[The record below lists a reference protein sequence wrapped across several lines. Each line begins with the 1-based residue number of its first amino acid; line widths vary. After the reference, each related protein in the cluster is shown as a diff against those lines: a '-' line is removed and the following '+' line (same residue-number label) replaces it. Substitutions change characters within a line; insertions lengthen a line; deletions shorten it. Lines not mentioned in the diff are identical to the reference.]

1 MKSCRQTH
9 DFMYNIFDH
18 SWTEKKEWNH
28 VFRHMISLLISDC
41 SLTADY
47 ICQQSVSERCLN
59 KNILTAVFLS
69 VKMCVNC
76 MCIADKAWNLPIYVL
91 LWIYVRHLEVT
102 ANTQWFLSVVY
113 LLHGFTILPD
123 LFIKL
128 QPASTS
134 IGM

>member
-1 MKSCRQTH
+1 MKNFGMCYFLSNSCPSWHCPRGWKKRMKSCLQTH

-28 VFRHMISLLISDC
+28 VFRHMISLFISDR

-59 KNILTAVFLS
+59 KNILTAAFLS

-102 ANTQWFLSVVY
+102 ANFVSD
-113 LLHGFTILPD
+113 F
-123 LFIKL
+123 
-128 QPASTS
+128 
-134 IGM
+134 